1 MGSLER
7 LVELHQTN
15 RLFALV
21 FLRDGCF
28 GVSLINEL
36 SRDRN
41 LDM

>member
-15 RLFALV
+15 RLLALV

-36 SRDRN
+36 LCDRN